1 MRGHRLFCSNR
12 GRRDGCGR
20 TIAVLLAS
28 VVPRRVAGA
37 AAVFAFLLA
46 LSVGTNTA
54 EAWRRASAMTLRTGY
69 RIRSALDLA
78 GPAIRTALLARAPPP
93 SVASASPRAQ
103 LVAHLREVLGADLAS
118 FDRFQ
123 LAFQCSVLP

>member
-1 MRGHRLFCSNR
+1 MRAA
-12 GRRDGCGR
+12 
-20 TIAVLLAS
+20 TI
-28 VVPRRVAGA
+28 
-37 AAVFAFLLA
+37 FAFLVA
-46 LSVGTNTA
+46 LVEGTNAA
-54 EAWRRASAMTLRTGY
+54 EAWRSASEMTLRTGY
-69 RIRSALDLA
+69 RIRAALGRA

-93 SVASASPRAQ
+93 SVVSASPPAQ